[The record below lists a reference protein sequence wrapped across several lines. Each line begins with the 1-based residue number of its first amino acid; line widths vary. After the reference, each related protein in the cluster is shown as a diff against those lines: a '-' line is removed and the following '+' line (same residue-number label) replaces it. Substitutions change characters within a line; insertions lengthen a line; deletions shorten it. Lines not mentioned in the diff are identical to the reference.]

1 MSRPHIGRFAPMPR
15 PTARR
20 LSDLN
25 PYACLSAERDPDAI
39 VGIAI
44 KVVALALCIALGLGV
59 IAL

>member
-1 MSRPHIGRFAPMPR
+1 MNRPDFMSDPDAHLFAPR
-15 PTARR
+15 TA
-20 LSDLN
+20 
-25 PYACLSAERDPDAI
+25 SAPFTVERRDPDRI

>member
-1 MSRPHIGRFAPMPR
+1 MNRPHIGQFAPMPR

-25 PYACLSAERDPDAI
+25 PYARLSAERDPDAI
-39 VGIAI
+39 VGFGI
-44 KVVALALCIALGLGV
+44 KAVALALCVALGLGL